1 MNWRDRITVD
11 PLVCHGKACIKGTRI
26 MVSVILD
33 NLAEGVSKEEI
44 LKSYPSLVYN
54 DIKAVGAYAA
64 ELSRERLVSVTV
76 EVNMQFK
83 IDENLPIE
91 IAELL
96 TNAGYNAKTVNDQQL
111 QGVKDPVLIDAC
123 KSENRVLVTL
133 DTDFSDIR
141 AYPPQEFSGIIVLRV
156 GSQAKQHI
164 IKVFQNIISLF
175 QQEPLNQHLWIV
187 EETRIRIRGKD
198 D

>member
-1 MNWRDRITVD
+1 
-11 PLVCHGKACIKGTRI
+11 
-26 MVSVILD
+26 
-33 NLAEGVSKEEI
+33 
-44 LKSYPSLVYN
+44 
-54 DIKAVGAYAA
+54 
-64 ELSRERLVSVTV
+64 
-76 EVNMQFK
+76 MQFK

-96 TNAGYNAKTVNDQQL
+96 INAGHNAKTVNEQQL
-111 QGVKDPVLIDAC
+111 QGVRDTILIDVC
-123 KSENRVLVTL
+123 KRENRVLVTL

-175 QQEPLNQHLWIV
+175 QREPLNQHLWIV

>member
-1 MNWRDRITVD
+1 
-11 PLVCHGKACIKGTRI
+11 
-26 MVSVILD
+26 
-33 NLAEGVSKEEI
+33 
-44 LKSYPSLVYN
+44 
-54 DIKAVGAYAA
+54 
-64 ELSRERLVSVTV
+64 
-76 EVNMQFK
+76 MQFK
-83 IDENLPIE
+83 IDENLSIE

-96 TNAGYNAKTVNDQQL
+96 INAGHNAKTVNEQQL
-111 QGVKDPVLIDAC
+111 QGVRDPILIDVC
-123 KSENRVLVTL
+123 KRENRVLVTL

-175 QQEPLNQHLWIV
+175 QREPLNQHLWIV